1 MAERPMTAARLRTA
15 NYTMLIIVS
24 IACVFLAWDFSHSVA
39 KDVPRIGVVGYVT
52 GPMFSHK
59 VSEVL
64 IAGAWLWFAALHN
77 FEKAD
82 LWPSWLP
89 PERRRRSLH
98 VTAIVV
104 LWATV
109 AATYAWTILNLGTS
123 ARTTNIVDP
132 PGIGEDGLVWRADLG
147 AVVLAGGAYVM
158 FAFRR
163 IARPSAAVIEAELSA
178 PRRRRITTS

>member
-1 MAERPMTAARLRTA
+1 MTAFEDPQPREIRQQDANRPGITVRPQEREQLRRDA
-15 NYTMLIIVS
+15 SME
-24 IACVFLAWDFSHSVA
+24 AC
-39 KDVPRIGVVGYVT
+39 I
-52 GPMFSHK
+52 

-77 FEKAD
+77 FEKANR
-82 LWPSWLP
+82 WPSWLP
-89 PERRRRSLH
+89 PERLRRSLH

-132 PGIGEDGLVWRADLG
+132 PGIGEDGLVWRAYLG

-158 FAFRR
+158 VAVKR
-163 IARPSAAVIEAELSA
+163 IAGLTAVSV
-178 PRRRRITTS
+178 R